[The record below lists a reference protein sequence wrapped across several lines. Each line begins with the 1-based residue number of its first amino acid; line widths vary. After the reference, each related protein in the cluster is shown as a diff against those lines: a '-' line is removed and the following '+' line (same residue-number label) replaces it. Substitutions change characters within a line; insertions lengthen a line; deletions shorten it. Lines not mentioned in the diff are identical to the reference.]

1 MREIK
6 FRAWD
11 FVNKIMNEDIF
22 IDGAG
27 NAYDYAST
35 TYNTPNTEIQ
45 RCEFPVM
52 QYTGL
57 KDRNGVEIYEGDI
70 LEMAEQSLLRFEVVY
85 DAGHM
90 AFMRNWIDKR
100 VPAIRCKGEMEH
112 LSANTDFL
120 KVIGNG
126 YENPELLKDGI

>member
-6 FRAWD
+6 FRGWD
-11 FVNKIMNEDIF
+11 VGFKEMESWESLLTSDVLPEVLQGVF
-22 IDGAG
+22 
-27 NAYDYAST
+27 
-35 TYNTPNTEIQ
+35 PNLKL
-45 RCEFPVM
+45 M

-90 AFMRNWIDKR
+90 AFMRKWIDKR
-100 VPAIRCKGEMEH
+100 VPATRCKGEMEH

-120 KVIGNG
+120 EVIGNG

>member
-1 MREIK
+1 MSREIK

-11 FVNKIMNEDIF
+11 KRRNKWIEQESLVINNGLLYEDRRDF
-22 IDGAG
+22 EDGEPLSDDDAELVG
-27 NAYDYAST
+27 
-35 TYNTPNTEIQ
+35 
-45 RCEFPVM
+45 
-52 QYTGL
+52 YTGL
-57 KDRNGVEIYEGDI
+57 KDKNGVEIYEGDI

-120 KVIGNG
+120 EVIGNRF
-126 YENPELLKDGI
+126 ENPELLEGNQ

>member
-100 VPAIRCKGEMEH
+100 VPATRCKGEMEH

-120 KVIGNG
+120 EVIGNG

>member
-1 MREIK
+1 MNEIK
-6 FRAWD
+6 FRAWLRYEKEMSEVLVLD
-11 FVNKIMNEDIF
+11 NQEKKVFVVRK
-22 IDGAG
+22 DGASG
-27 NAYDYAST
+27 CRMFA
-35 TYNTPNTEIQ
+35 EL
-45 RCEFPVM
+45 ELV

-57 KDRNGVEIYEGDI
+57 KDKNGVEIYEGDI

-100 VPAIRCKGEMEH
+100 VPATRGKGEMEY

-120 KVIGNG
+120 EVIGNRF
-126 YENPELLKDGI
+126 ENPELLKEGNQ